1 MIFRDTRLTCEA
13 CGKPFFFTV
22 TEQRQ
27 LAERSGAEEVE
38 PPKLCPQCRPS
49 TQGPVQPRAAMQA
62 VSEAPV
68 ERPAEP
74 QARTE
79 PAVERPAKPPVRTEP
94 AVRERV
100 ERAAESQVLDET
112 LEDFPLEIE
121 GIEIKLIGR
130 VKWYSREKGYGFVT
144 TANDQDIFF
153 HRASIVDRNAR
164 LDEDDQVEFQIR
176 QTNKGPE
183 AFNVSL
189 LPLE

>member
-1 MIFRDTRLTCEA
+1 MVFRDTKLTCQA

-27 LAERSGAEEVE
+27 LAEKLGAEAVV
-38 PPKLCPQCRPS
+38 PPELCPQCRHLAKGHAVPNAPAQAAPEQRFERP
-49 TQGPVQPRAAMQA
+49 TRPQARAGSAA
-62 VSEAPV
+62 VAEPV
-68 ERPAEP
+68 ERPAES
-74 QARTE
+74 QA
-79 PAVERPAKPPVRTEP
+79 
-94 AVRERV
+94 
-100 ERAAESQVLDET
+100 LDKE
-112 LEDFPLEIE
+112 LEAFPLEVE
-121 GIEIKLIGR
+121 GVEIKLIGR

-153 HRASIVDRNAR
+153 HRASLVDRNAR
-164 LDEDDQVEFQIR
+164 LNEDDQVEFQVR

>member
-1 MIFRDTRLTCEA
+1 MIFRDTRLTREA

-27 LAERSGAEEVE
+27 MAERLGADAVE
-38 PPKLCPQCRPS
+38 LPELCPQCRSPVKAPA
-49 TQGPVQPRAAMQA
+49 QPAAPVQTVDVAAEHVEQ
-62 VSEAPV
+62 PV
-68 ERPAEP
+68 EPQSHIEP
-74 QARTE
+74 V
-79 PAVERPAKPPVRTEP
+79 VE
-94 AVRERV
+94 ERKERG
-100 ERAAESQVLDET
+100 ERAALDEG
-112 LEDFPLEIE
+112 LEDFPLEME